1 MNSGNENKDRRV
13 LQAVYRSSQRM
24 SKIAISI
31 IAFLEVM
38 MIVYSFINSGHYGEY
53 LWRYRCLYIALL
65 SFALIYICV
74 DLFVNK
80 DLSNRYKVL
89 NIVNPIYSLGFFA
102 WALAITYSDA
112 FILNATD
119 PVVFMTFSLMIPLS
133 IYLHPF
139 IYAAIVT
146 LADIAFLVVFVR
158 TNGISAVI
166 INIFVFFIFQYALG
180 ISFQYLRLKLAERL
194 VDEEIKARIDVL
206 TGCRNR
212 LVYEEDV
219 KKTSGEALPGDFVY
233 ISLDVNGLKD
243 TNDSFGHDC
252 GDKLLIGAARSIEGA
267 FGEQGV
273 VYRIG
278 GDEFVAMIN
287 AGPDELRALCSRHD
301 SLMERWSENNSLS
314 LSISRGCVSSA
325 DYPGKDIGDL
335 SLIADK
341 KMYEVKKEYYEQAG
355 KDRRRPE

>member
-1 MNSGNENKDRRV
+1 MNNSSDNKDGRV

-31 IAFLEVM
+31 MAFLEVM
-38 MIVYSFINSGHYGEY
+38 MIIYSFLNSEHYGEY
-53 LWRYRCLYIALL
+53 LWRYRVLYIVLL
-65 SFALIYICV
+65 IIAILYILI
-74 DLFVNK
+74 DLYVKK
-80 DLSNRYKVL
+80 DLENRYKVL
-89 NIVNPIYSLGFFA
+89 NILNPIYSLLFFA
-102 WALAITYSDA
+102 WSLSITYSDA
-112 FILNATD
+112 FILNSTD

-133 IYLHPF
+133 IYLHPV

-146 LADIAFLVVFVR
+146 LADIALLVVFVR

-219 KKTSGEALPGDFVY
+219 RKKSDEPIPGDFVY
-233 ISLDVNGLKD
+233 VSLDVNGLKE
-243 TNDSFGHDC
+243 TNDSYGHDC
-252 GDKLLIGAARSIEGA
+252 GDKLLIGAAQSIEKT
-267 FGEQGV
+267 FGEKGT

-287 AGPDELRALCSRHD
+287 AGQDEVKALCARHD
-301 SLMERWSENNSLS
+301 SLMEKWSEDTGIN
-314 LSISRGCVSSA
+314 LSISRGCVSYA
-325 DYPGKDIGDL
+325 DYPGKTISDL
-335 SLIADK
+335 SIIADK
-341 KMYEVKKEYYEQAG
+341 KMYEVKEEYYKQAG

>member
-1 MNSGNENKDRRV
+1 MNSNWYNKDRRV
-13 LQAVYRSSQRM
+13 LQAVYRSSQRI

-38 MIVYSFINSGHYGEY
+38 MIIYSFFNSEHYGEY
-53 LWRYRCLYIALL
+53 LWRYRVLYIALL
-65 SFALIYICV
+65 TIAIVYIFI
-74 DLFVNK
+74 DLFVKK
-80 DLSNRYKVL
+80 DLENRYKLL
-89 NIVNPIYSLGFFA
+89 NIINPIYSLLFFA
-102 WALAITYSDA
+102 WSLSITYSDA
-112 FILNATD
+112 FILDTTD

-133 IYLHPF
+133 IYLHPLV
-139 IYAAIVT
+139 YAAIVT

-219 KKTSGEALPGDFVY
+219 KKYSEGTLPADFVY
-233 ISLDVNGLKD
+233 VSLDVNGLKE
-243 TNDSFGHDC
+243 TNDQHGHDC
-252 GDKLLIGAARSIEGA
+252 GDKLLIGAARSIEKS
-267 FGEQGV
+267 FGEKGT

-287 AGPDELRALCSRHD
+287 AGPDEVKVLCDRHD
-301 SLMERWSENNSLS
+301 SLMEKWSEDNSLN
-314 LSISRGCVSSA
+314 LSISRGCVSSE
-325 DYPGKDIGDL
+325 DYPGKEIGEL

-341 KMYEVKKEYYEQAG
+341 KMYEVKEEYYKQAG